1 MGQLQPYP
9 SASTRQPDVFFI
21 GIDSHGH
28 WVAQDAG
35 HRRCGIFVTEEAA
48 RRFIKSESVQRPTI
62 IPVPG
67 PLEFN
72 LGD

>member
-1 MGQLQPYP
+1 MGQSQPFP
-9 SASTRQPDVFFI
+9 SASPLQPDVFFI
-21 GIDSHGH
+21 GIDSHGN
-28 WVAQDAG
+28 WVAQDAR

-62 IPVPG
+62 ISVPE

-72 LGD
+72 LDG